1 MKEGQGQSRNTTN
14 SAGLETVQP
23 CITGSAPLV
32 DDLRTCRREHPNWA
46 TTRVGTG
53 VETEEAGAR
62 QIGRRVTPSFRCSPY
77 MSVGRVGRE
86 EPYSDS
92 SHTRTSR
99 MRPVEHAYYNS
110 KGLYLE
116 ASLQAGRDSTPV
128 SADRGDHCLRTS
140 TQRSLTSSPC
150 VEFSTTSWIRYGS
163 KTVLVI

>member
-32 DDLRTCRREHPNWA
+32 DDLRTCRREHPNWD
-46 TTRVGTG
+46 TTRVETG

-77 MSVGRVGRE
+77 MSVSRIGRE

-99 MRPVEHAYYNS
+99 MRPVEHAYS
-110 KGLYLE
+110 QRGSTLKQVCRLAEIARLYQLI
-116 ASLQAGRDSTPV
+116 G
-128 SADRGDHCLRTS
+128 
-140 TQRSLTSSPC
+140 
-150 VEFSTTSWIRYGS
+150 
-163 KTVLVI
+163 VITA